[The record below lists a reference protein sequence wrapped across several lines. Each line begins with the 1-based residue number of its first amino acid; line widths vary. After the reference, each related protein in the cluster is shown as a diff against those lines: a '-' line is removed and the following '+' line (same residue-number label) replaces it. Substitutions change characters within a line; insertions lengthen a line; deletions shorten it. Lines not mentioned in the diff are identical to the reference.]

1 MSSDYNGAF
10 AVVIEEKDLERLQLK
25 ELALFYKALDDAG
38 ITIEDIAH
46 DFSLEDYSMTN
57 VFYGPH
63 EEKRD
68 SVVNAYSDLRDA
80 FKAKTG
86 LDLMLNN
93 HNSYERGSDN
103 DEVDGPFWSLS
114 FGDVY
119 KLTPEAKKLQQTV
132 PFEIKRFVDFG

>member
-1 MSSDYNGAF
+1 MSSSYNGAF

-93 HNSYERGSDN
+93 HDSDERGSAN
-103 DEVDGPFWSLS
+103 DEVDGPFWNL
-114 FGDVY
+114 FFDDVY
-119 KLTPEAKKLQQTV
+119 QLTPEAKKLQQTV

>member
-10 AVVIEEKDLERLQLK
+10 AVVIEETDLEQLQLK
-25 ELALFYKALDDAG
+25 ELGLFYKALDDVG
-38 ITIEDIAH
+38 INIEDVAG
-46 DFSLEDYSMTN
+46 DFSVEDYSMTN

-68 SVVNAYSDLRDA
+68 IVVNAYNDLREA
-80 FKAKTG
+80 FKKKTG

-93 HNSYERGSDN
+93 HDSDERGSAN
-103 DEVDGPFWSLS
+103 DEVDGPFWSLL

-119 KLTPEAKKLQQTV
+119 QLTPEAEKLKQTV